1 MYAISC
7 DGTVE
12 ELAMNVFNR
21 FTIALTLL
29 LALAASTAGVA
40 RAQDIATPEATPA
53 GTGTGAVFM
62 TIANDGAE
70 ADTFLA
76 AESTVASAVEI
87 HETRNEGGVMQM
99 RQLVDGLEI
108 PAGETVAL
116 EPGGYHVMLIGL
128 TADLV
133 VGETFPLTLEFAQ
146 AGSVDVEVPVY
157 ATRQEASAAAMDDE
171 ITVGDLT
178 ISGIW
183 SRQAP
188 MMGAGPMHGQMAGT
202 PGAGAMMATP
212 AAGTQGA
219 MAGNQGESMAPA
231 TGAVFMTITNDG
243 EVADRLVAAETDVAT
258 TVEIHE
264 VADVEGVM
272 QMRPLEDGLTIEP
285 GDAVELMP
293 GGFHIMLIGLQQ
305 DLLAG
310 ETFDLSL
317 TFEQAGD
324 VTVTAQIV
332 MGNDKPE
339 EGYAEPATAG
349 DITVS
354 DVWSRAAPA
363 LQ

>member
-1 MYAISC
+1 
-7 DGTVE
+7 
-12 ELAMNVFNR
+12 MNVFNR
-21 FTIALTLL
+21 FTIALALL
-29 LALAASTAGVA
+29 LALTASMAGAAL
-40 RAQDIATPEATPA
+40 AQDLASPEATPA

-62 TIANDGAE
+62 TIANDGTE
-70 ADTFLA
+70 ADTLLA
-76 AESTVASAVEI
+76 AESAVASAVEI
-87 HETRNEGGVMQM
+87 HETRDEGGVMQM
-99 RQLVDGLEI
+99 RQLVDGLQV

-116 EPGGYHVMLIGL
+116 EPGGYHIMLIGL

-146 AGSVDVEVPVY
+146 GGSVDVEVPVF
-157 ATRQEASAAAMDDE
+157 ATRQDAAAAAMEDA
-171 ITVGDLT
+171 ITIGDLSIT
-178 ISGIW
+178 GIW

-188 MMGAGPMHGQMAGT
+188 MMGVGPMHGQMAGT
-202 PGAGAMMATP
+202 AGAGPMMGTP
-212 AAGTQGA
+212 AAGMQGA

-243 EVADRLVAAETDVAT
+243 DAADRLVAAETDVAT

-272 QMRPLEDGLTIEP
+272 QMRPLEDGLAIEP
-285 GDAVELMP
+285 GDAIELMP
-293 GGFHIMLIGLQQ
+293 GGYHIMLIDLQQ

-310 ETFDLSL
+310 ETFDLAL

-354 DVWSRAAPA
+354 EVWSRAAPA